1 MFCLSKGLSSPIGSM
16 VAGSKNVIEKI
27 RVNRKRLGGNLRKPG
42 VIAHSCLISLDNINN
57 FIDKAHESAEYLA

>member
-1 MFCLSKGLSSPIGSM
+1 M